1 MDAINEAINR
11 GRKISF
17 QMTEYNDRKERVLHN
32 GGEVYVFSPY
42 SLVWDG
48 DCYYV
53 VGWSDKYNG
62 MGSHRVDRIYRRP
75 EILKEDIVPPA
86 PEFDINEYI
95 NTMFRMY
102 NAPRKEV
109 LLEVESGLMDAIIDK
124 FGTDVDVL
132 ELHEKV
138 LSYDEAVEA
147 LRQYIDAKI
156 KGEDVGTNANS
167 DTVDP
172 SETSGCFHVRAKVA
186 VGTVFYNWIFGFG
199 GKVKIVEPE
208 ELAERYRELVR
219 DACRGWGH
227 SI

>member
-1 MDAINEAINR
+1 M
-11 GRKISF
+11 
-17 QMTEYNDRKERVLHN
+17 
-32 GGEVYVFSPY
+32 
-42 SLVWDG
+42 
-48 DCYYV
+48 
-53 VGWSDKYNG
+53 
-62 MGSHRVDRIYRRP
+62 
-75 EILKEDIVPPA
+75 
-86 PEFDINEYI
+86 
-95 NTMFRMY
+95 
-102 NAPRKEV
+102 
-109 LLEVESGLMDAIIDK
+109 
-124 FGTDVDVL
+124 
-132 ELHEKV
+132 
-138 LSYDEAVEA
+138 
-147 LRQYIDAKI
+147 RQYIDAKI

>member
-1 MDAINEAINR
+1 
-11 GRKISF
+11 
-17 QMTEYNDRKERVLHN
+17 
-32 GGEVYVFSPY
+32 
-42 SLVWDG
+42 
-48 DCYYV
+48 
-53 VGWSDKYNG
+53 

-138 LSYDEAVEA
+138 
-147 LRQYIDAKI
+147 I
-156 KGEDVGTNANS
+156 
-167 DTVDP
+167 
-172 SETSGCFHVRAKVA
+172 TSMCS
-186 VGTVFYNWIFGFG
+186 
-199 GKVKIVEPE
+199 PE
-208 ELAERYRELVR
+208 RLLFLLKYQ
-219 DACRGWGH
+219 
-227 SI
+227 